1 MTSAIT
7 VSIVLFYLLRIYW
20 NLHWIDIRCERES
33 HTKVFGSMCMF
44 RFIQNEFSFV
54 KWIRIFFYIVENG
67 VFVTKPIKRIVIK
80 PVCYFSTDVA
90 IWYKRI
96 HSSWLGF
103 AIRVESTHP
112 LIQIYIYIYFM
123 IWIKFLYDFR
133 KIIKTRS
140 NKNDFFCHFLT
151 LSFRVRFKS
160 SHKCRYRS

>member
-1 MTSAIT
+1 MYCFICWKFTGINIELIFVARENFT
-7 VSIVLFYLLRIYW
+7 QKYLVQCACLDLFKMNFRLSNGSEFFFISLKM
-20 NLHWIDIRCERES
+20 ES
-33 HTKVFGSMCMF
+33 F
-44 RFIQNEFSFV
+44 
-54 KWIRIFFYIVENG
+54 
-67 VFVTKPIKRIVIK
+67 FVTKPIKRIVIK

-140 NKNDFFCHFLT
+140 NKNDFFGHFLT